1 MKKIL
6 IFTVLPVTSVLLAV
20 FLYFHFFEGWMYFYL
35 NQLMQN
41 YSFID
46 YITIAITAALVYFAA
61 VQIMS
66 LELNLKLLVISYLI
80 YFGCLIFLLFAK
92 DSHARGVSFDTFS
105 FIEPF
110 LAGNLRVITIGN
122 IVAFIPIGFL
132 MWKLKGYQAFGLAVT
147 LIIGVESTQY
157 YLAVGY
163 FDTGDIFL
171 NVCGI
176 MTGYLMIR
184 LANFII
190 SSKKNTNKSTS

>member
-6 IFTVLPVTSVLLAV
+6 TWTVLPVTSILLAV

-35 NQLMQN
+35 NQLMRN

-46 YITIAITAALVYFAA
+46 YITIAITAALVYLAA

-80 YFGCLIFLLFAK
+80 YFGCLFFLLFAK
-92 DSHARGVSFDTFS
+92 DSHTRGLSFDTFG
-105 FIEPF
+105 FIKPF
-110 LAGNLRVITIGN
+110 VEGNLRVITVGN
-122 IVAFIPIGFL
+122 VVAFIPIGFL
-132 MWKLKGYQAFGLAVT
+132 MWKLKGYQALVLALGLIT
-147 LIIGVESTQY
+147 GVESMQY
-157 YLAVGY
+157 YFAVGY

-176 MTGYLMIR
+176 MIGYLVLR
-184 LANFII
+184 LAILII
-190 SSKKNTNKSTS
+190 NRKQKHVSS

>member
-35 NQLMQN
+35 NQLMRN

-46 YITIAITAALVYFAA
+46 YITIAITAALVYLAA

-66 LELNLKLLVISYLI
+66 LELNLKLLIISYLI
-80 YFGCLIFLLFAK
+80 YFGCLVFLLFAK
-92 DSHARGVSFDTFS
+92 DSHARGISFDTFS

-122 IVAFIPIGFL
+122 VIAFIPIGFL
-132 MWKLKGYQAFGLAVT
+132 MWKLRSYQAFSLAVA
-147 LIIGVESTQY
+147 LIIAVETTQY

-184 LANFII
+184 FANFIV
-190 SSKKNTNKSTS
+190 SKKNANKSAS

>member
-35 NQLMQN
+35 NQLMRN

-46 YITIAITAALVYFAA
+46 YITIAITAALVYLAA

-66 LELNLKLLVISYLI
+66 LELNLKLLIISYLI
-80 YFGCLIFLLFAK
+80 YFGCLVFLLFAK
-92 DSHARGVSFDTFS
+92 DSHARGISFDTFS

-122 IVAFIPIGFL
+122 VIAFIPIGFL
-132 MWKLKGYQAFGLAVT
+132 MWKLRSYQAFSLAVA
-147 LIIGVESTQY
+147 LIIAVETTQY

-184 LANFII
+184 FANFIV
-190 SSKKNTNKSTS
+190 SKKNTNKSAS

>member
-35 NQLMQN
+35 SQLMRN

-46 YITIAITAALVYFAA
+46 YITIAITAALVYLAA

-66 LELNLKLLVISYLI
+66 LELNLKLLIISYLI
-80 YFGCLIFLLFAK
+80 YFGCLVFLLFAK
-92 DSHARGVSFDTFS
+92 DSHARGISFDTFS

-122 IVAFIPIGFL
+122 VIAFIPIGFL
-132 MWKLKGYQAFGLAVT
+132 MWKLRSYQAFSLAVA
-147 LIIGVESTQY
+147 LIIAVETTQY
-157 YLAVGY
+157 YLTVGY

-184 LANFII
+184 FANFIV
-190 SSKKNTNKSTS
+190 SKKNANKSAS